1 MDIQSYRDKDDFL
14 VEIGTVVAYEEAFL
28 TPDNETKTY
37 VVRRM
42 PNLGDTLILSECLI
56 GDNGE
61 VTDILSEETIE
72 VEPWRVGAI

>member
-14 VEIGTVVAYEEAFL
+14 VEIGTVVAYEAFSSS
-28 TPDNETKTY
+28 DNETKTY

-56 GDNGE
+56 GDGE